1 VILYAHKINGSG
13 DLSTVSI
20 DGAVRQSFN
29 IHADDIREPAWAPFV
44 K

>member
-1 VILYAHKINGSG
+1 VILYAHKINGLG
-13 DLSTVSI
+13 ELSTVSI
-20 DGAVRQSFN
+20 DGVARQSFN